1 MVFHTHTHTHTH
13 ASSSLDKVTLD
24 KLSKQSLTQRS
35 RASLHCNTGVLKS
48 GNLRV
53 RATLTTAD
61 NGTGVTHP
69 TTRGRTDTGDE
80 ADSRL
85 VVLVV
90 GLEEFGRILLSA
102 TANLSNHDDTLGFR
116 VLEEDAQAVDEVG
129 ARERVTTNAN
139 DQRLAKTGLG
149 RLVHGLVGQ
158 GTGTR
163 DDTDTTTLVDE
174 SRHDT
179 NFALALLHKME

>member
-1 MVFHTHTHTHTH
+1 MVSPHTNTHSRTHT
-13 ASSSLDKVTLD
+13 SPSLDQVTLD
-24 KLSKQSLTQRS
+24 KLSKQSLAQRS
-35 RASLHCNTGVLKS
+35 RASLHRDTSVLQS

-53 RATLTTAD
+53 RTALATAD
-61 NGTGVTHP
+61 NGPGVTHP
-69 TTRGRTDTGDE
+69 TTGGCTDTGDE
-80 ADSRL
+80 ADGGL

-90 GLEEFGRILLSA
+90 GLEEFGRIFLGA
-102 TANLSNHDDTLGFR
+102 TANLTNHDDTLGLR

-139 DQRLAKTGLG
+139 DERLTKTSLG
-149 RLVHGLVGQ
+149 SLVHGFVGQ

-163 DDTDTTTLVDE
+163 DDTDTATLVDE

-179 NFALALLHKME
+179 NLALALLHNN